1 MRALTR
7 MARCVPSRGIATSG
21 IQSSRLRVEHTQSP
35 KAKLPK
41 EELKFGKTFSDHML
55 EIDWT
60 AKDGWAAP
68 LIRPYGNLSISPAAS
83 SLHYALQC
91 FEGMK
96 AYLDDN
102 NKIRLFRPEMNMAR
116 MNTSA
121 ARLCMPQFDG
131 KEFLKC
137 IEQLV
142 ALEKSWIPKGDG
154 YSLYLRPTYIST
166 HAAVGVGAAE
176 ACKLFC
182 ILSPVGPYYPSGFN
196 PIKLL
201 ADPSKVRAW
210 PGGTG
215 NTKVGGNYA
224 LSILPGQEAI
234 QKGFSQILWVFGPNL
249 EVTEVGTMNQFFY
262 FKDKNGTPTLV
273 TAPLDGTIL
282 PGVTRDSILQ
292 LARGWGINVQER
304 PYTLQEIIDAVKE
317 DRMLEAFGAGTAAIV
332 CPVESIHYLDQ
343 DIKIP
348 LDKSDSTKKSGPLT
362 QRILDTLVS
371 IQYGRVKHEWSRV
384 VPETNTATQN

>member
-1 MRALTR
+1 MRAFLSTAFR
-7 MARCVPSRGIATSG
+7 APCRGVATSS
-21 IQSSRLRVEHTQSP
+21 IQSSKLRIERNQSP
-35 KAKLPK
+35 KAKTPK

-60 AKDGWAAP
+60 LKDGWSAP

-83 SLHYALQC
+83 CLHYALQC

-102 NKIRLFRPEMNMAR
+102 NRIRMFRPDMNMAR
-116 MNTSA
+116 MNRSA
-121 ARLCMPQFDG
+121 ARLCMPQFNG
-131 KEFLKC
+131 EEFLKC
-137 IEQLV
+137 IEKLV

-154 YSLYLRPTYIST
+154 YSLYIRPTYIST
-166 HAAVGVGAAE
+166 YGAVGVGAAE

-182 ILSPVGPYYPSGFN
+182 ILCPVGPYYPSGFN

-262 FKDKNGTPTLV
+262 FKDRSGTPTLV

-292 LARGWGINVQER
+292 LAKSWGINTQER

-332 CPVESIHYLDQ
+332 CPVESIRYLDQ

-348 LDKSDSTKKSGPLT
+348 LDKMDAKKKSGPLT
-362 QRILDTLVS
+362 QKLLDTLS
-371 IQYGRVKHEWSRV
+371 GIQYGRIKHEWSRV
-384 VPETNTATQN
+384 VPEFNEAN